1 MTAGRGGAKTLVLE
15 VEAHDDWEKSKR
27 VSGEGGFVFKT
38 FSSATSSCMNCNENK
53 RDRVSWGDRE
63 INR

>member
-1 MTAGRGGAKTLVLE
+1 MIERRIKSEGRGAFRFQNLFVGNLE
-15 VEAHDDWEKSKR
+15 E
-27 VSGEGGFVFKT
+27 F
-38 FSSATSSCMNCNENK
+38 CMNCNENK

>member
-1 MTAGRGGAKTLVLE
+1 MTAGRGGAKILVLE

-38 FSSATSSCMNCNENK
+38 FSSAT
-53 RDRVSWGDRE
+53 
-63 INR
+63 